1 MNNNNVTR
9 QNQEGHVTDVTIS
22 LMNQFGLVYFFLWG
36 RGDLLFSSKTI
47 SVLFAIR
54 RGDLEET
61 I

>member
-1 MNNNNVTR
+1 MNNNNATR
-9 QNQEGHVTDVTIS
+9 QNQEGHVTDVTVS
-22 LMNQFGLVYFFLWG
+22 PMNQFDLLNFFFWG
-36 RGDLLFSSKTI
+36 RGYLLFSSKTI